1 MRLGVLDI
9 GSNTV
14 HLLLIDAHP
23 GAHPIPFASHK
34 APLQLVNYLDA
45 GGAISEDG
53 QRELVSFVAEAVA
66 FGREH
71 DAEDLLA
78 FATSA
83 IRESSN
89 GQQVLDRVR
98 AETGVELIELSGP
111 EEAAATFLAVRRWYG
126 WGSGTILNLDIGGGS
141 FELAIGADE
150 QPEFAISVPLG
161 AGRLTRD
168 LLQSDPPT
176 AASVLETRRYIRDTL
191 EAPIAEFAGRE
202 KPTIVSGTSKSFR
215 SLARITGAAPRAA
228 GMFVHRELHL
238 QDLRL
243 WSSRLSAMAADDRSN
258 LPGVSV
264 LRAHQMLA
272 AALVAETAM
281 DGLGADSIRICPWA
295 LREGLILRR
304 FDHLQAG

>member
-1 MRLGVLDI
+1 VRLGVLDI

-23 GAHPIPFASHK
+23 GAHPIPFASFK
-34 APLQLVNYLDA
+34 RPLQLVSFLDDD
-45 GGAISEDG
+45 GAISETG
-53 QRELVSFVAEAVA
+53 QQELLSFVTAAIE
-66 FGREH
+66 FGRENA
-71 DAEDLLA
+71 AEDMLA

-83 IRESSN
+83 IREASN
-89 GQQVLDRVR
+89 GDDVLERLR
-98 AETGVELIELSGP
+98 AETGIELTELSGP

-150 QPEFAISVPLG
+150 KPDLAISVPLG

-168 LLQSDPPT
+168 WLNADPPS
-176 AASVLETRRYIRDTL
+176 AGAVRDVRRYIRGTL
-191 EAPIAEFAGRE
+191 ESPVAQFSTLGA
-202 KPTIVSGTSKSFR
+202 PTIVAGTSKSFR
-215 SLARITGAAPRAA
+215 SLARIAGAAPRAA
-228 GMFVHRELHL
+228 GVFAHRELHL

-243 WSSRLSAMAADDRSN
+243 WSSRLSAMASDDRAN

-272 AALVAETAM
+272 AALVAEAAM
-281 DGLGADSIRICPWA
+281 ENLGIETLRICPWA

>member
-1 MRLGVLDI
+1 V
-9 GSNTV
+9 
-14 HLLLIDAHP
+14 
-23 GAHPIPFASHK
+23 
-34 APLQLVNYLDA
+34 
-45 GGAISEDG
+45 
-53 QRELVSFVAEAVA
+53 RE
-66 FGREH
+66 
-71 DAEDLLA
+71 
-78 FATSA
+78 
-83 IRESSN
+83 
-89 GQQVLDRVR
+89 
-98 AETGVELIELSGP
+98 ETGVELIELSGP

-168 LLQSDPPT
+168 LLRSDPPT

-191 EAPIAEFAGRE
+191 ESPIAEFARRD

-243 WSSRLSAMAADDRSN
+243 WSSRLSAMAADDRAN
-258 LPGVSV
+258 LPGVSA

-272 AALVAETAM
+272 AALVAESAM
-281 DGLGADSIRICPWA
+281 DGLGVYSIRICPWA